1 VHVLFQKKENNSFL
15 KVKITDMILPK
26 TIVTQNAKSL
36 CVYCYTGI
44 EFRFMSTIIHYLL
57 CQITR
62 LKKPGVMM
70 ALAARK
76 QMR

>member
-1 VHVLFQKKENNSFL
+1 VHVLFQKKENDSFL

-44 EFRFMSTIIHYLL
+44 EFHFMSTIIHYLL
-57 CQITR
+57 CQTR
-62 LKKPGVMM
+62 MKKPGV
-70 ALAARK
+70 
-76 QMR
+76 